1 MYELHTHTVL
11 SDGGLLAEELLRRC
25 EANGCAAVAVGDHAG
40 LSNVEFVAESHVRL
54 RESLAGAMPLRVL
67 PAAELTHVVPRLA
80 ERTVRAAREAGV
92 AVVLGHGETIV
103 EPVAEGSN
111 RAYIEAGVDI
121 LAHPGLIS
129 EADARLA
136 AERGVAL
143 EISSRRGHCLT
154 NGHVVRMSRETGAP
168 LVFGSDAHGPEDL
181 NRRDQADRVLRGA
194 GLDEHE
200 IAALWERCEALVR
213 RADGDR

>member
-1 MYELHTHTVL
+1 MIELHTHTVL
-11 SDGGLLAEELLRRC
+11 SDGDLLAEELARRC
-25 EANGCAAVAVGDHAG
+25 EANGCSAVAVGDHAG
-40 LSNVEFVAESHVRL
+40 LSNVRHVVESHVRL
-54 RESLAGAMPLRVL
+54 RESLKGVTAMRVL
-67 PAAELTHVVPRLA
+67 PAAELTHVAPRLA
-80 ERTVRAAREAGV
+80 GRTVRAAREAGA

-129 EADARLA
+129 EEDARMA

-143 EISSRRGHCLT
+143 ELSSRKGHCLA
-154 NGHVVRMSRETGAP
+154 NGHVVRMARETGAP
-168 LVFGSDAHGPEDL
+168 LVFGSDTHQPDDL
-181 NRRDQADRVLRGA
+181 KRREMADRVLRGA
-194 GLDEHE
+194 GLDERE

-213 RADGDR
+213 RADAL